1 MFEDLY
7 ETINEKY
14 GPNVAESFVHFAESD
29 GEIKQKL
36 ENDLEKG
43 IEFCLKI
50 IQLALSGRK

>member
-1 MFEDLY
+1 MFKSLY
-7 ETINEKY
+7 EAIKETHGEY
-14 GPNVAESFVHFAESD
+14 FAESFTHFAEGD